1 MQNSDRI
8 KTKEGRVK
16 RYFKLLYSK
25 VVRGS
30 GTPEYIARGWA
41 LGMFV
46 GCFVPIFCQLIV
58 AVPLSFVF
66 RCSKIGAAGGTFITT
81 PPTAVFI
88 YPVQV
93 WIGVRLIGGSL
104 TLTEIKDATAAL
116 VKNGDYHSFISMS
129 GEVIAAFFAGG
140 FLWGL
145 IMTPL
150 TYYGVKYLVVRYRR
164 MREERKKKREAAV
177 E

>member
-46 GCFVPIFCQLIV
+46 GCFIPIFCQLIV
-58 AVPLSFVF
+58 AVPLSSLSFF
-66 RCSKIGAAGGTFITT
+66 ILLKSSKISAIF
-81 PPTAVFI
+81 
-88 YPVQV
+88 
-93 WIGVRLIGGSL
+93 
-104 TLTEIKDATAAL
+104 
-116 VKNGDYHSFISMS
+116 
-129 GEVIAAFFAGG
+129 
-140 FLWGL
+140 
-145 IMTPL
+145 
-150 TYYGVKYLVVRYRR
+150 
-164 MREERKKKREAAV
+164 
-177 E
+177 